1 MHEPSPQ
8 ILPPESRNPRTPIPS
23 SFSGHCTRSPR
34 ENATQYRDHFC
45 LDTHIPPILF
55 PSVFFLSNLTKE
67 SAHGSIQS
75 QKPSAR
81 ETLTIARRA
90 SSHESLNPETLAR
103 NVSTGTSSKRSTR
116 STTKGA
122 AETGSQRALFLPAWG
137 PPPRHQ
143 STRGRC
149 TGVAER
155 AEKRQRPRSKSC
167 SPPGVM
173 ARAPNLL
180 RERCRD
186 PPMNR

>member
-1 MHEPSPQ
+1 MHV
-8 ILPPESRNPRTPIPS
+8 PS
-23 SFSGHCTRSPR
+23 SRVLGTLGRPYQARFPGTAHVPR
-34 ENATQYRDHFC
+34 VKMLPNIAIISVWIRTF
-45 LDTHIPPILF
+45 PPFFFLPF
-55 PSVFFLSNLTKE
+55 FFLSNLTKE

-167 SPPGVM
+167 NPPGVM